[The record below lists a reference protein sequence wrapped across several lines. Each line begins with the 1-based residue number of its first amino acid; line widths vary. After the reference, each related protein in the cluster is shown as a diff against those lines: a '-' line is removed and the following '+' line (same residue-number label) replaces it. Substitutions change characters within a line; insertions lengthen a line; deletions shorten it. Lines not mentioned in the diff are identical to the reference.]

1 MKQKSLQIINS
12 IKTRIIKDNLVQ
24 TNQSIVLAISG
35 GQDSIFLLIT
45 FFIIKKQFN
54 LKIYIFYGNH
64 LWEKN
69 TFYLYFHLSK
79 ITFCLNKKLIYSITL
94 KLLKTEEESRYWR
107 SKNYY
112 RLLDFLRYNKI
123 STGHTLTDQ
132 LETFF
137 FNITR
142 GSSFNNSSSLK
153 LKKSFDNF
161 NQKDFF
167 ISQFDFKK
175 LKKIFSLKKIYNP
188 IGINYDK
195 KNFSIIK
202 KKSFELK
209 MIRPLINETR
219 FDTKNNCNNLK
230 LPLIPDQSN
239 QKINY
244 SRNRLRKQFL
254 PTFRLFFN
262 PKMDYTIS
270 RNNIIIADQ
279 EDYINNLVLLLI
291 KKLLKEDKNGYFF
304 DLSFFCSLNLAL
316 QRKILFFF
324 LKEKLKLN
332 SNFSL
337 VNSFI
342 NFFNN
347 YLNIMK
353 KKIYKTKKENNKKY
367 IFFPE
372 IGTIYLSTTLLIFL
386 K

>member
-12 IKTRIIKDNLVQ
+12 IKTTIIKDSLIQ
-24 TNQSIVLAISG
+24 TDQSIGLAISG

-45 FFIIKKQFN
+45 FFLIKKQFN

-64 LWEKN
+64 LWEKSS
-69 TFYLYFHLSK
+69 FYLYFHLSK

-94 KLLKTEEESRYWR
+94 KYLKTEEESRYWR

-112 RLLDFLRYNKI
+112 RLLDFLMYNKI

-161 NQKDFF
+161 NQNNFL
-167 ISQFDFKK
+167 ISQFDFIK
-175 LKKIFSLKKIYNP
+175 LKKKFSFKKLYNP
-188 IGINYDK
+188 IRKNYDK
-195 KNFSIIK
+195 KIFLIVK
-202 KKSFELK
+202 KKAFKLK
-209 MIRPLINETR
+209 IIRPLINETR
-219 FDTKNNCNNLK
+219 FDTKNTCNNLK

-244 SRNRLRKQFL
+244 SRNRLRKQIL

-262 PKMDYTIS
+262 PKLDFTIS
-270 RNNIIIADQ
+270 RNNSIISDQ
-279 EDYINNLVLLLI
+279 ENYINNLVLLLI
-291 KKLLKEDKNGYFF
+291 KKTLKEDKNGFFF

-316 QRKILFFF
+316 QRKICFFF
-324 LKEKLKLN
+324 LKEKLKIN
-332 SNFSL
+332 STFSL
-337 VNSFI
+337 INSFI
-342 NFFNN
+342 N

-353 KKIYKTKKENNKKY
+353 KKNYKNKKKY